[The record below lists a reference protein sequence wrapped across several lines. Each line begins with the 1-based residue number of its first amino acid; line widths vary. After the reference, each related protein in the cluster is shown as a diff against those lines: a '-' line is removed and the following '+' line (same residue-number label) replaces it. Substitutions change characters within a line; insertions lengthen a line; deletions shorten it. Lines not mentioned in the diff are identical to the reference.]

1 MSLVLSFG
9 LSFFETLIA
18 LRLTMGLAIFL
29 FDEVF
34 TVGGLDAIWV
44 RLVGPVNLYIVG
56 FCFSR

>member
-1 MSLVLSFG
+1 
-9 LSFFETLIA
+9 
-18 LRLTMGLAIFL
+18 MGLAIFL